1 MTVAFLHGD
10 RVALRPFERE
20 DLPLLQR
27 SRNDPGIREPL
38 TFSTPSNADD
48 VEEFYDAVMQGDDNV
63 NLVVQRPDED
73 DGTDACRADAGR
85 ADAGRAGAGVVTLFD
100 VSRHAAELAYWIL
113 PAFHGE
119 GFGTEAAALLV
130 DHAFQG
136 MGLHRL
142 RAKALVDND
151 ASRAV
156 LDRLGFRDEGRS
168 RDAVFQRG
176 AYRDHVR
183 YGLLE
188 GEWDGVDGVL

>member
-1 MTVAFLHGD
+1 MSVAFLHGE

-27 SRNDPGIREPL
+27 SRNDPVIREPL

-48 VEEFYDAVMQGDDNV
+48 VEAFYENVMQGDDNV
-63 NLVVQRPDED
+63 NLVVTVDGED
-73 DGTDACRADAGR
+73 
-85 ADAGRAGAGVVTLFD
+85 AGVVTLFD
-100 VSRHAAELAYWIL
+100 VSRHAAELAYWLL
-113 PAFHGE
+113 PEFHGE
-119 GFGTEAAALLV
+119 GYGSEAAALLV

-136 MGLHRL
+136 MGLHRV
-142 RAKALVDND
+142 RAKALADND

-156 LDRLGFRDEGRS
+156 LERLGFREEGRN
-168 RDAVFQRG
+168 RDVVYQRG

-188 GEWDGVDGVL
+188 GEWDGVDGALG